1 MQILSNITAKQDRKK
16 RDRFRYV
23 MSNYNFA
30 EGDEIESQFNVETLI
45 EMLTDKTC
53 ANSIWQNN

>member
-1 MQILSNITAKQDRKK
+1 MQILSNIPANKQ

>member
-1 MQILSNITAKQDRKK
+1 MQILRNITANKQQ
-16 RDRFRYV
+16 DRFRYI
-23 MSNYNFA
+23 MSKNNFT
-30 EGDEIESQFNVETLI
+30 EGDEIESQFNVERLI